1 MREKKESAKEV
12 CGYLNGSCFLLR
24 RELGNRARGGSGAG
38 GEETTKKKPQGR
50 ERETRVLLT
59 GLVTR
64 LERAS
69 RKQGRP
75 VWNFRKRDGRFQSV
89 WGPSGARVRV
99 WCAAVC
105 ERRRERR
112 AGTRKRKDFPVNSA
126 SPHPPSG
133 PSPWRQTW
141 SDGRTEPPRRR
152 ARR

>member
-1 MREKKESAKEV
+1 VGTLTGAASC
-12 CGYLNGSCFLLR
+12 CG
-24 RELGNRARGGSGAG
+24 GNWATGPGGGSGAG

>member
-38 GEETTKKKPQGR
+38 GEETTTKKPQGR

-59 GLVTR
+59 GLVTS

-75 VWNFRKRDGRFQSV
+75 FGHGDAGRARPYGHGDAGRGQPV
-89 WGPSGARVRV
+89 VHGDVGRPCPSGHGD
-99 WCAAVC
+99 
-105 ERRRERR
+105 
-112 AGTRKRKDFPVNSA
+112 AGRGRSA
-126 SPHPPSG
+126 GHGDLAMDLSP
-133 PSPWRQTW
+133 
-141 SDGRTEPPRRR
+141 
-152 ARR
+152 